1 MKLLSSQYGDNKRA
15 DIYHTE
21 TCYVVEFYIDGR
33 LYNRVNV
40 NEALVDAKQLVETFL
55 GKSNQVL
62 LNEHGQ

>member
-1 MKLLSSQYGDNKRA
+1 MKLLSSQYGENKRV

-21 TCYVVEFYIDGR
+21 TCYVLEFYLDGK

-40 NEALVDAKQLVETFL
+40 NETLVAAKQLAESFL

-62 LNEHGQ
+62 LNE